1 MLKQLG
7 RGEDDTEDEDVSF
20 ARWMGSFW
28 GNRNRDAASAG
39 SAGVAGPS
47 SSSSGRRSSVP
58 CAVSQSKLPHG
69 HRRRVSEN
77 AQQIFS
83 HPAQEERLR
92 TPSLQAS
99 STLPGCSQKL
109 FTHTFHLASQASP
122 GFAEKEHGGRASW
135 LASRGPSQP
144 SGLQSGQD
152 AASLRSKPQRL
163 PISKRNSVSSLLE
176 QPARG
181 VLSQSERASGVR
193 AGPVT
198 RAASPSE
205 SPPDRCSSRQ
215 GLRVCGPRRGGGVP
229 SRVSPEGGEHSLPPA
244 PQSWKLVI
252 MKKFGWWSKKSM
264 SFDDMEEVCSVCKS
278 VMHPGSVQQIW
289 CSHRFHRKCIHG
301 WLKRRWSCPTCQA
314 RAPPHG
320 GQGAA

>member
-1 MLKQLG
+1 
-7 RGEDDTEDEDVSF
+7 
-20 ARWMGSFW
+20 MGI
-28 GNRNRDAASAG
+28 AAG
-39 SAGVAGPS
+39 SLKMPSRFSHIRPRRSVSGLHPHKPLRRYPAAVRS
-47 SSSSGRRSSVP
+47 SSPTRFTP
-58 CAVSQSKLPHG
+58 
-69 HRRRVSEN
+69 HRR
-77 AQQIFS
+77 
-83 HPAQEERLR
+83 
-92 TPSLQAS
+92 
-99 STLPGCSQKL
+99 
-109 FTHTFHLASQASP
+109 ASP
-122 GFAEKEHGGRASW
+122 GFAAKEHEGRASW

-144 SGLQSGQD
+144 SGLRSGQD

-181 VLSQSERASGVR
+181 ALSQSERASGVR

-205 SPPDRCSSRQ
+205 SPPDRCCSPQ

-229 SRVSPEGGEHSLPPA
+229 SRVSPEGGRAQPPSSSA
-244 PQSWKLVI
+244 VLETRHHEEVWLVEQ
-252 MKKFGWWSKKSM
+252 KSM